1 MAKTKLTRKEIR
13 EDRVREVLLE
23 VYTTLRRNRKY
34 LLGGLLAVALLFVF
48 TYAWE
53 TFQESRSHEIQ
64 QKFSEALRIQS
75 APLVTD
81 ETPADEHAHAGPK
94 YEFATA
100 EERTQKALEAFTEFS
115 EEYGGTQLGDFARYY
130 IAINQQKLG
139 NSSEAEQVLRS
150 LIDETGSEE
159 VKNLARNHLAY
170 VLQVQGNTTG
180 MVEVL
185 EEILVAPS
193 EMLPRD
199 TILMKIARGYE
210 ASGNPE
216 AALENYQKL
225 QAEYPGGQNAQSLQS
240 RIDIL
245 KGELGITD
253 EAPAEEETAAEEM
266 PEA

>member
-1 MAKTKLTRKEIR
+1 LAKTKLTRKEIR
-13 EDRVREVLLE
+13 EDRVREVLVE
-23 VYTTLRRNRKY
+23 VYRTLRRNRRY
-34 LLGGLLAVALLFVF
+34 LLGGLLAVALLFVV

-53 TFQESRSHEIQ
+53 TFQESRSNEIQ
-64 QKFSEALRIQS
+64 TRFSEALKIQS

-81 ETPADEHAHAGPK
+81 ETPPNEHDHTGPK

-115 EEYGGTQLGDFARYY
+115 DEYSGTQLGDFARYY
-130 IAINQQKLG
+130 IAINQQRLG
-139 NSSEAEQVLRS
+139 KSSEAEQTLRS

-159 VKNLARNHLAY
+159 LKNLARNHLAY
-170 VLQVQGNTTG
+170 VLQMQGNTAG

-185 EEILVAPS
+185 EEILADPS
-193 EMLPRD
+193 ETLPRD
-199 TILMKIARGYE
+199 TVLMKLARGYE

-245 KGELGITD
+245 RGELGITD
-253 EAPAEEETAAEEM
+253 EAPAEEENAAEET